1 MPATKSKRAASA
13 PRRPEMK
20 YGPFHGG
27 VGIAIWVNEVQ
38 TDQGPRFFR
47 SLTIQGRRY
56 LSKKTGSWEDA
67 GSFRSTDIPSLVLAL
82 SAAHR
87 YMLETPLP
95 GQPVEEEAPLE
106 VPATPTNGD
115 GTVPF

>member
-1 MPATKSKRAASA
+1 MPATKSKRAAST

-27 VGIAIWVNEVQ
+27 VGIAVWVNEVK
-38 TDQGPRFFR
+38 TESGTRYFR
-47 SLTIQGRRY
+47 TLTIQGRRY
-56 LSKKTGSWEDA
+56 LDKKTGNWEDA

-82 SAAHR
+82 QAAHR
-87 YMLETPLP
+87 HMLENPLP
-95 GQPVEEEAPLE
+95 GQPVEEESQLE
-106 VPATPTNGD
+106 EPAAPTNGD

>member
-38 TDQGPRFFR
+38 TDAGPRFFR
-47 SLTIQGRRY
+47 SLSIQPRRY
-56 LSKKTGSWEDA
+56 LDKKTGNWEDA
-67 GSFRSTDIPSLVLAL
+67 GSFRSTDLPAL
-82 SAAHR
+82 ILGLQAAHR
-87 YMLETPLP
+87 FLLETPLP
-95 GQPVEEEAPLE
+95 GQPIEEEAQLDE
-106 VPATPTNGD
+106 PAAPANSD